1 METGC
6 EKPQQGAGTDSIR
19 GRSGQEIPDQEPDS
33 WIQDQLPD
41 LLATRPWRHLAS
53 PSLGFPAC
61 KSGQNST
68 HSVDATT
75 DPGSCSNAGSATKAC
90 ACSPPARRGLF
101 LSDEPVQQC
110 VSGGFHQTQNA
121 LNSWTPQ
128 LRPPGS
134 TEEKHV

>member
-1 METGC
+1 MRE
-6 EKPQQGAGTDSIR
+6 PQQEAGTDSIR
-19 GRSGQEIPDQEPDS
+19 GHSGQEIPDQEPDS

-41 LLATRPWRHLAS
+41 LLAARPWRRLAS

-68 HSVDATT
+68 RSVDATT
-75 DPGSCSNAGSATKAC
+75 DPGGCSNAGSATKAR
-90 ACSPPARRGLF
+90 ACSPPARGGL
-101 LSDEPVQQC
+101 LPSHEPVQQC

-121 LNSWTPQ
+121 LNSRTPQ
-128 LRPPGS
+128 LRPQGT